1 MNDLF
6 LGNYIAGNFSPKESV
21 AKGDYTVEKRDNT
34 LYLINGKSSIQ
45 LTPIDNDAKLV
56 VHNFSTDL
64 EFNESIYDVQFAG
77 ENIVIV
83 LYTYSSTQ
91 KLLGSD
97 QKISIHLLR
106 EAEKKICSE
115 DGYEDHYVDSSKD
128 IVPYLT
134 DLFINNKSIFVHL
147 DKKNPDAFQM
157 FGRNGIRVNVRRER
171 PGVYCIDRFYKT
183 RNKDYSFDLTQL
195 YGNIE
200 FVLWQDSISISGIA
214 FA

>member
-21 AKGDYTVEKRDNT
+21 AKGDYTVEKRDNI

-115 DGYEDHYVDSSKD
+115 DG
-128 IVPYLT
+128 
-134 DLFINNKSIFVHL
+134 
-147 DKKNPDAFQM
+147 
-157 FGRNGIRVNVRRER
+157 
-171 PGVYCIDRFYKT
+171 
-183 RNKDYSFDLTQL
+183 
-195 YGNIE
+195 
-200 FVLWQDSISISGIA
+200 
-214 FA
+214 